1 MGRLEAE
8 ARDYLRTVETRLG
21 GFPIESRVRFGDPLD
36 EIIKEADAFGA
47 DLIAVTTAGRSG
59 VGRAVLGSVAER
71 VFRKAGT
78 SVLLYRPSPTEL
90 T

>member
-1 MGRLEAE
+1 
-8 ARDYLRTVETRLG
+8 
-21 GFPIESRVRFGDPLD
+21 VRFGDPLH
-36 EIIKEADAFGA
+36 EILKEADAFGA

-78 SVLLYRPSPTEL
+78 PVLLYRPRPAEL